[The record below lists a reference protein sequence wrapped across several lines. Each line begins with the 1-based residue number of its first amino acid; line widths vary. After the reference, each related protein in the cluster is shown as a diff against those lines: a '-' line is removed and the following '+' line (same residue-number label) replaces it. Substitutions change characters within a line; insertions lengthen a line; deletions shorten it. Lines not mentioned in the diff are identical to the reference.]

1 MAKFLLNGQPGEALP
16 LTDRAIHYGDGV
28 FETVAVVDGALLCWE
43 EHMHRLHHGCTRLAI
58 PPPAA
63 ETLRAET
70 DCLLP
75 PRGQA
80 VLKIIVSRGQGGRG
94 YQSPETVKPTRIM
107 GLYDWP
113 DYPEKLYRNGVTCT
127 LSHVRLGH
135 APALAGIKHLNRL
148 EQVLARDDVT
158 ARGFREGLVLDH
170 DGNVIEGTMS
180 NLFLIRGATL
190 ITPDLDNCGVAGIIR
205 HLILD
210 RVLEWGL
217 KPEVRPLSMDDV
229 KSAEELFLCNSIL
242 GVCPIT
248 GLEDRVWPVGAYT
261 RAIMDSLTGDGQI
274 AGP

>member
-28 FETVAVVDGALLCWE
+28 FESIAVVDGALLCWE
-43 EHMHRLHHGCTRLAI
+43 EHLRRLHHGCTRLAI

-63 ETLRAET
+63 ETLRAEA
-70 DCLLP
+70 DSLLP
-75 PRGQA
+75 ARGRA

-94 YQSPETVKPTRIM
+94 YQSPESVTPTRLL

-113 DYPEKLYRNGVTCT
+113 DYPETLYRNGVTCT
-127 LSHVRLGH
+127 LSRVRLGH
-135 APALAGIKHLNRL
+135 VPALAGIKHLNRL

-158 ARGFREGLVLDH
+158 ARGFREGLVLDL

-180 NLFLIRGATL
+180 NLFLIKDTTL
-190 ITPDLDNCGVAGIIR
+190 ITPDVDKCGVAGIIR
-205 HLILD
+205 HLILE

-217 KPEVRPLSMDDV
+217 KPQVRLLSVDDV
-229 KSAEELFLCNSIL
+229 RSAEELFLCNSIL
-242 GVCPIT
+242 GIWPIT
-248 GLEDRVWPVGAYT
+248 GLENQAWTVGPYT